1 MKGLI
6 IGGIVGI
13 IIAYIVVFTIIWLF
27 EPGVVERPMICV
39 LCGFTFTCIGC
50 MVGDNFGRKEE

>member
-6 IGGIVGI
+6 IGGIVGL
-13 IIAYIVVFTIIWLF
+13 IIAYIVVFTIIWLL
-27 EPGVVERPMICV
+27 EPGVVERSMICV

-50 MVGDNFGRKEE
+50 MIGDNFF